1 MGKTDPTKALADEAI
16 KLGIDPATYDLT
28 LDEHVPQLQAR
39 DANRTADINAV
50 QGKKS
55 KSQRG
60 NADGVMTKSK

>member
-28 LDEHVPQLQAR
+28 LDEHVAQLQER
-39 DANRTADINAV
+39 VDNRKAEINAV
-50 QGKKS
+50 EGKKS
-55 KSQRG
+55 KAQSG